1 MKEPSR
7 SIKRSNVLNLVA
19 LVGAGGI
26 AGAGGRVYLEAAM
39 ASKGF
44 PTATFVINL
53 AGAFILGIVVTLAQ
67 SSYVQDAARFRALF
81 GTGVCGG
88 FTTFSTAT
96 LEDFNLFRHAR
107 YGLGLEY
114 LILTIIG
121 GVLAVYFGVVLSRF
135 VSAINRRA
143 RDERR
148 YGEGLGGD

>member
-96 LEDFNLFRHAR
+96 LEDFNLFSPRSIR
-107 YGLGLEY
+107 PWL
-114 LILTIIG
+114 
-121 GVLAVYFGVVLSRF
+121 R
-135 VSAINRRA
+135 VSNFNHYWRGASGIFWRSVIQIRQC
-143 RDERR
+143 
-148 YGEGLGGD
+148 YQPKS